1 MLDNM
6 LAEESTVPSA
16 ELNAFENE
24 TPFFIRF
31 SIFGILHV
39 VFSPSKFLKRN
50 ESITRIN
57 TFCFKLTYKIVLD
70 IN

>member
-1 MLDNM
+1 MPDNM
-6 LAEESTVPSA
+6 LAEENKVASA

-31 SIFGILHV
+31 SIFGILQV
-39 VFSPSKFLKRN
+39 VFFPSKFLKRN

-57 TFCFKLTYKIVLD
+57 TFCFKLTYKIVLN